1 MFIHFPSPT
10 VQFPELLKTKLLRI
24 LSQPSPRHQELERR
38 TEMGLAM
45 HNMLAKG
52 QVVPFSMTLELLK
65 GVANLTCSEKLVIQ
79 NCPQQL
85 GMELMLMDGISMD
98 IQKIYG
104 LMLIY
109 HDI

>member
-1 MFIHFPSPT
+1 MGRVHPFSIANCSSSRTPKDKTPQNRQASPC
-10 VQFPELLKTKLLRI
+10 
-24 LSQPSPRHQELERR
+24 HQELERR

-85 GMELMLMDGISMD
+85 GFFS
-98 IQKIYG
+98 
-104 LMLIY
+104 
-109 HDI
+109 

>member
-1 MFIHFPSPT
+1 MENGPLIVDFPIKSGDFHRYFDIT
-10 VQFPELLKTKLLRI
+10 RGSIFQ
-24 LSQPSPRHQELERR
+24 HQELERR

-85 GMELMLMDGISMD
+85 GTELRSELR
-98 IQKIYG
+98 
-104 LMLIY
+104 
-109 HDI
+109 

>member
-1 MFIHFPSPT
+1 
-10 VQFPELLKTKLLRI
+10 
-24 LSQPSPRHQELERR
+24 
-38 TEMGLAM
+38 MGLAM

-79 NCPQQL
+79 NCRQQL